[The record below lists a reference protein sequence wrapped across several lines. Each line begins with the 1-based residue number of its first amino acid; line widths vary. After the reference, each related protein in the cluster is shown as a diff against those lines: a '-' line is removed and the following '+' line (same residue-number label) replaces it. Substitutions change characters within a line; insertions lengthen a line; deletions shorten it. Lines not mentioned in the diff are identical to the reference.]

1 MESKTGI
8 CKEKYNVAPPCTAL
22 RTIYFMAEDNS
33 MFFGRPIFFS
43 DDGHRSYN
51 PPARG
56 GKLNDFPLSLLRI
69 YKHLDLTCLAIR
81 SSSRSACNWWRMKFL
96 RGYRHLSRRKLPN
109 LRWLKEI
116 RQSYMNGPSTGASQS
131 LLTCERFLSAAR
143 SK

>member
-56 GKLNDFPLSLLRI
+56 GKLNDVPLSLLRI
-69 YKHLDLTCLAIR
+69 YKRLDLTCLAIR
-81 SSSRSACNWWRMKFL
+81 FQSVCMQLITNEVSSRIKAL
-96 RGYRHLSRRKLPN
+96 
-109 LRWLKEI
+109 I
-116 RQSYMNGPSTGASQS
+116 STEASKS
-131 LLTCERFLSAAR
+131 VEGNKAVLHEW
-143 SK
+143 SKYWCFTKPVDV